1 MLDDFREWLSDNLR
15 YILLGLAVI
24 LIVVIGFCVVKLV
37 TGGSSKD
44 KQPQKQV
51 VQTEE
56 VPSTENVVIDDPT
69 QQGDTTQ
76 NIPVQQ
82 ETAAVGTSSLV
93 KDDTAILTIVKKYYT
108 AAAQKDIATLQ
119 SIVDPWNDEV
129 KDSVL
134 QNDIIE
140 SYDKISTYS
149 KKGPVDKSYVVFAYY
164 EGKVANIDTL
174 VPSLSM
180 LYLTTNESGNLV
192 VSDRS
197 VSPDV
202 ESYIET
208 VRTDADVQALV
219 ADVNKQCENAK
230 ASDPALKEFMDS
242 LANTVSQEDQ
252 TAEGTTGTAASTGE
266 MVVTAGALNIRQ
278 EPNTSAAI
286 MGMVTQGTSVTV
298 NETAEDGWCKITYNS
313 VNGVI
318 EGYVKLEYLAAPTST
333 GDGTV

>member
-37 TGGSSKD
+37 TGGSSRD
-44 KQPQKQV
+44 KQPQNQV
-51 VQTEE
+51 AQTEE
-56 VPSTENVVIDDPT
+56 VPSTDEIVIADAA
-69 QQGDTTQ
+69 QQGDAAQ
-76 NIPVQQ
+76 NVPVQQ

-108 AAAQKDIATLQ
+108 AAAQKDITTLQ

-242 LANTVSQEDQ
+242 LANTATQE
-252 TAEGTTGTAASTGE
+252 EGAADSTAATVGE

-278 EPNTSAAI
+278 QPNTSAAI
-286 MGMVTQGTSVTV
+286 MGMVTQGSSVTV
-298 NETAEDGWCKITYNS
+298 NETVEDGWCQITYNS

-318 EGYVKLEYLAAPTST
+318 EGYVKLEYLAAPTT
-333 GDGTV
+333 GSDDTV

>member
-37 TGGSSKD
+37 TGGSSRD
-44 KQPQKQV
+44 KQPQNQV
-51 VQTEE
+51 AQTEE
-56 VPSTENVVIDDPT
+56 VPSTDEIVIADAA
-69 QQGDTTQ
+69 QQGDAAQ
-76 NIPVQQ
+76 NVPVQQ

-108 AAAQKDIATLQ
+108 AAAQKDITTLQ

-242 LANTVSQEDQ
+242 LANTATQE
-252 TAEGTTGTAASTGE
+252 EGTADSTAATVGE

-278 EPNTSAAI
+278 QPNTSAAI
-286 MGMVTQGTSVTV
+286 MGMVTQGSSVTV
-298 NETAEDGWCKITYNS
+298 NETVEDGWCQITYNS

-318 EGYVKLEYLAAPTST
+318 EGYVKLEYLAAPTT
-333 GDGTV
+333 GSDDTV